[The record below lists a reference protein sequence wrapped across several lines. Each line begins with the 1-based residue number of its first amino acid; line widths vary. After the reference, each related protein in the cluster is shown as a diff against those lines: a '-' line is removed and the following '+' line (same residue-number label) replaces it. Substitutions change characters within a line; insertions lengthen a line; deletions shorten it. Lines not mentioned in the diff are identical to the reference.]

1 MSSIY
6 RQRFTVSDT
15 FVDVNGHVNN
25 VVYIQWMQDIAKF
38 HSDTSGCTHSTR
50 TAGAIWVVRSH
61 KIEYLRPAF
70 AGDEIEALTWVVNLR
85 RVRSLR
91 RYKFIRSTDNTLLAK
106 GETDW
111 VFVDAETGRL
121 RSIPDDVAEAFELQ
135 PQDQEP

>member
-1 MSSIY
+1 MSPIY
-6 RQRFTVSDT
+6 RHRFTVLDT

-25 VVYIQWMQDIAKF
+25 VVYIQWMQDIAKL

-50 TAGAIWVVRSH
+50 KAGAIWVVRSH
-61 KIEYLRPAF
+61 KVEYLHPAL
-70 AGDEIEALTWVVNLR
+70 AGDEIEVLTWVVNLR

-91 RYKFIRSTDNTLLAK
+91 RYKFIRPTDNTLLAK

-111 VFVDAETGRL
+111 VFVDAETGQL
-121 RSIPDDVAEAFELQ
+121 RSIPDKVTQAFELL